1 MVYRDVVK
9 KKSLN
14 TTSTIKY
21 GVLQLGFDKKK
32 PNVRGRTR
40 EVMKGGNKW
49 QNIYAHPNDK
59 LQS

>member
-1 MVYRDVVK
+1 MEYY
-9 KKSLN
+9 SWALIN
-14 TTSTIKY
+14 
-21 GVLQLGFDKKK
+21 KK